1 MARSFSVAKVLCLLA
16 ALSLAGAVSCQRKDY
31 LPEDKTGVLKSVRLS
46 LSVGSSSQTKMVAGD
61 GHFSELG
68 DSPSFRGLE
77 DMKMVAFNGDPSL
90 EPPDKG
96 SKNALN
102 LPISVPAFNAL
113 NYPKVSAYFY
123 PSGIDTFIPIGT
135 THVLLY
141 GRAPGDEKTSYG
153 SLIPRGFDTQNT
165 TAKASSFG
173 FDPDVMYPVDEV
185 PSEATIIASVVNGI
199 MLGSPTRIKN
209 CWYQRGTEIVKIPVE
224 INWNETVDDVNLRK
238 AYTDITNDGAIIPG
252 SGPMVESMLSSLYSF
267 FRGYESSSKNPY
279 EFSEN
284 GEHYQVYKQNGDSL
298 LYKDLLN
305 ALKKD
310 VLDRFTLNTAHASS
324 FITVNDQ
331 DLTVCFNQELYS
343 HLSTYPESM
352 GLPNGCAILRWTPTG
367 FVVPKFSGVEG
378 MAPLNRYCYPTSLY
392 YYVCTDIKTSQDE
405 NIATAYSKEGYTTWE
420 QVTNDYTLGTEITS
434 NTSSVALVKPIQYAV
449 GMLYAT
455 VKSDRD
461 WLQDNDGLP
470 ETIVSAVGENLPVTG
485 IILSGQYAQNFDF
498 TPDADGD
505 EYFSYDHQTPGVY
518 LTKEKSAPIRTLS
531 LPTPEGKDIY
541 FTLEF
546 LNNSGKTFYGADGRV
561 LPGRKFYMVGKMELP
576 KKQED
581 RNFEQIFVQDHITTL
596 NCTIK
601 SLAGAYNAVPDL
613 GIPQLVIGVQTQVN
627 WELASPTTLLLE

>member
-1 MARSFSVAKVLCLLA
+1 MTKNFSFGWILCLLA
-16 ALSLAGAVSCQRKDY
+16 ALSLVGTVSCQRKDN
-31 LPEDKTGVLKSVRLS
+31 LPEDKIGVFKSVRLS
-46 LSVGSSSQTKMVAGD
+46 LSVGSSPQTKMVAD
-61 GHFSELG
+61 DLHFAELG

-77 DMKMVAFNGDPSL
+77 DMKMVAFKVKSPQITVQGD
-90 EPPDKG
+90 DH
-96 SKNALN
+96 ALN

-141 GRAPGDEKTSYG
+141 GRAPGDEKESYG
-153 SLIPRGFDTQNT
+153 SLIPRGFDTQST
-165 TAKASSFG
+165 TATASSFG
-173 FDPDVMYPVDEV
+173 FDPDVMYPGDEV
-185 PSEATIIASVVNGI
+185 PSEATVIASVMNDI
-199 MLGSPTRIKN
+199 MLGNPKRIN
-209 CWYQRGTEIVKIPVE
+209 DCWYQRGTEIVKIPVE
-224 INWNETVDDVNLRK
+224 INWNETVEDVNLRK

-267 FRGYESSSKNPY
+267 FKGYESSSKTPY

-305 ALKKD
+305 ALKYD

-331 DLTVCFNQELYS
+331 DLTVCFNQENYS
-343 HLSTYPESM
+343 QLSTYPESM
-352 GLPNGCAILRWTPTG
+352 GLPTGCAVLRWTPTG

-378 MAPLNRYCYPTSLY
+378 MAPLNRYCYPTGLY

-405 NIATAYSKEGYTTWE
+405 DIAASYGNVDYTTWK
-420 QVTNDYTLGTEITS
+420 QVTDDYTLGTEITS
-434 NTSSVALVKPIQYAV
+434 NTTSVALVKPIQYAV
-449 GMLYAT
+449 GMLSAT

-461 WLQDNDGLP
+461 WLQDNDDFP
-470 ETIVSAVGENLPVTG
+470 ETIVSATGENLPVTG

-498 TPDADGD
+498 TPVASAV
-505 EYFSYDHQTPGVY
+505 EYYSYDKQTPGVY

-576 KKQED
+576 TDPQKRK
-581 RNFEQIFVQDHITTL
+581 FEQIFVQDHITTL

>member
-1 MARSFSVAKVLCLLA
+1 
-16 ALSLAGAVSCQRKDY
+16 
-31 LPEDKTGVLKSVRLS
+31 
-46 LSVGSSSQTKMVAGD
+46 
-61 GHFSELG
+61 
-68 DSPSFRGLE
+68 
-77 DMKMVAFNGDPSL
+77 MKMVAFNGDPSL
-90 EPPDKG
+90 EPPIKG

-113 NYPKVSAYFY
+113 NYPTVSAYFY

-141 GRAPGDEKTSYG
+141 GRAPGDEKSSYG
-153 SLIPRGFDTQNT
+153 SLIPIGFDTQNT
-165 TAKASSFG
+165 TAQASSFG
-173 FDPDVMYPVDEV
+173 FEPDVMRPGDDI
-185 PSEATIIASVVNGI
+185 PSEAVVIANVVNSI
-199 MLGSPTRIKN
+199 MLGAPVRFSN
-209 CWYQRGTEIVKIPVE
+209 CHYQRGTEIVITPVE
-224 INWNETVDDVNLRK
+224 VNWNENVEDVNLRE
-238 AYTDITNDGAIIPG
+238 AYTNITNDGAIIPG

-267 FRGYESSSKNPY
+267 FKGYESRSESPY
-279 EFSEN
+279 EIIEN
-284 GEHYQVYKQNGDSL
+284 GEHYPVFKENGDPL
-298 LYKDLLN
+298 LYKELLN
-305 ALKKD
+305 ALKNA
-310 VLDRFTLNTAHASS
+310 VLDRFTLNTAYASP

-331 DLTVCFNQELYS
+331 ELTVCFNQENYS

-352 GLPNGCAILRWTPTG
+352 GLPTGCAILRWTPTG
-367 FVVPKFSGVEG
+367 FVVPQFSGVEG
-378 MAPLNRYCYPTSLY
+378 MAPINRYCYPAGLY

-405 NIATAYSKEGYTTWE
+405 DIAASYGKEGYTTWK
-420 QVTNDYTLGTEITS
+420 QVTDDYTLGTEITS
-434 NTSSVALVKPIQYAV
+434 NTTSVALVKPIQYAV

-461 WLQDNDGLP
+461 WLQDNDDNP
-470 ETIVSAVGENLPVTG
+470 ATTIFATGENLPVTG

-498 TPDADGD
+498 TPVVDAV

-518 LTKEKSAPIRTLS
+518 LTKEKSAPLRTLS

-546 LNNSGKTFYGADGRV
+546 LNNTGKTFYGADGRV

-576 KKQED
+576 TDPQKRK
-581 RNFEQIFVQDHITTL
+581 FEQIFVQDHITTL
-596 NCTIK
+596 NCTIY